1 MYITNSVIH
10 ILLVCSVLVCER
22 KKNQTIVP
30 NSHCNHVLHH
40 HILFSPYTKVM
51 RSYHVTRTLL
61 RHKYTLLPC
70 HTCNQKKLA
79 YSLTMSHIQNNT
91 QQVYILTKL
100 HPIIRTLHSIIRN
113 KYTFLPS
120 CTQSYATSIHS
131 YQVTPT
137 HTHITLNHTQQVYIL
152 TKLHPIIRTLHSVI
166 RNKYTFLPRHNTQS
180 YKKL

>member
-100 HPIIRTLHSIIRN
+100 HPIIRTLHS
-113 KYTFLPS
+113 
-120 CTQSYATSIHS
+120 
-131 YQVTPT
+131 
-137 HTHITLNHTQQVYIL
+137 
-152 TKLHPIIRTLHSVI
+152 VI